1 MKRKTIIEQ
10 GENGWNVG
18 QIKERPA
25 VKAHGNRHEEFK
37 SNQLN
42 ALQLFLETQKSLLP

>member
-25 VKAHGNRHEEFK
+25 ETAQARKIEEFK